1 LGLITPAEM
10 ESVQQKLHKLGAL
23 AEKYIDLE
31 NLLAIAE
38 TACDDSLAPVSP
50 AAPTICRIA
59 VARDKAFCFLYSENI
74 ELLQSL
80 GAEIVFFS
88 PLQED
93 RLPDDIQGLYL
104 CGGYP
109 ELYLDALS
117 ANESMRRA
125 IKSAV
130 EGGLPTLAECGG
142 FMYLHRA
149 IEAYKMVGLIDAE
162 AYKTAKLQR
171 FGYTELIATHANLL
185 CDAGESIRAHE
196 FHFYE
201 STDPGGDFLAR
212 KPFHEQ
218 TRPCVHATDTLY
230 AGFAHL
236 FLPANPRF
244 AENFIRKA
252 AKGRVC

>member
-1 LGLITPAEM
+1 LQDE
-10 ESVQQKLHKLGAL
+10 KLP
-23 AEKYIDLE
+23 
-31 NLLAIAE
+31 
-38 TACDDSLAPVSP
+38 S
-50 AAPTICRIA
+50 
-59 VARDKAFCFLYSENI
+59 
-74 ELLQSL
+74 
-80 GAEIVFFS
+80 
-88 PLQED
+88 
-93 RLPDDIQGLYL
+93 DIQGLYL

-117 ANESMRRA
+117 ANESMLCA

-130 EGGLPTLAECGG
+130 SGGLPTVAECGG

-149 IEAYKMVGLIDAE
+149 VDGYKMAGVIDAT
-162 AYKTAKLQR
+162 AYKTPKLQR
-171 FGYTELIATHANLL
+171 FGYTELFASHDNLL
-185 CDAGESIRAHE
+185 CAAGDSIRAHE

-201 STDPGGDFLAR
+201 STKPGADFLAR

-244 AENFIRKA
+244 AENFVRKA
-252 AKGRVC
+252 ANCRVR